1 MFNKMKHLRIFFFPN
16 FLNWNVNNSSL
27 KEHCVKAYRSLEGI
41 SRSYLND
48 LFGTGLLNY
57 L

>member
-27 KEHCVKAYRSLEGI
+27 KEHHVKAYRSLEGI